1 MAAHEAAARPHR
13 SRIRLV
19 LSILMAL
26 LALILLVQ
34 FWFFCKVV
42 WYSMQPPSST
52 PIMRDAMSQ
61 LRQTR
66 PDAELKYQWVDYDDI
81 STGLKR
87 AVIAAEDATFMQHN
101 GVEWKAIRGAWE
113 HNRQLAARLEAAEE
127 SGTSVRGT
135 FRGGSTITQQL
146 AKNLFLSNSR
156 SYLRKGQ
163 ELIIAWMIEHVM
175 SKRRILELYLN
186 VAEWGEG
193 VFGAQAAARHH
204 FNADAATLGSR
215 QAAQLAAMLP
225 NPRFYDRKGVT
236 RYLSS
241 RTSTVMARMRHAH
254 IP

>member
-1 MAAHEAAARPHR
+1 MAAHEAAVRPRH

-19 LSILMAL
+19 LGILMAV
-26 LALILLVQ
+26 LALVVLLQ

-52 PIMRDAMSQ
+52 PIMRAAIAQ
-61 LRQTR
+61 LRETR
-66 PDAELKYQWVDYDDI
+66 PDAELRYQWVNYDDI

-87 AVIAAEDATFMQHN
+87 AVVAAEDATFMQHN

-127 SGTSVRGT
+127 SGTTVRGT

-146 AKNLFLSNSR
+146 AKNLFLSSSR

-163 ELIIAWMIEHVM
+163 ELVIAWMIEHVM

-204 FNADAATLGSR
+204 FNTDAARLGSR
-215 QAAQLAAMLP
+215 QSAQLAAMLP

-241 RTSTVMARMRHAH
+241 RTSTIMARMRHAH

>member
-1 MAAHEAAARPHR
+1 MAAHEAAVRPRH

-19 LSILMAL
+19 LGILMAV
-26 LALILLVQ
+26 LALIVLLQ

-52 PIMRDAMSQ
+52 PIMRAAIAQ
-61 LRQTR
+61 LRESR
-66 PDAELKYQWVDYDDI
+66 PDAELRYQWVDYDDI

-87 AVIAAEDATFMQHN
+87 AVVAAEDATFMQHN

-127 SGTSVRGT
+127 SGTTVRGT

-146 AKNLFLSNSR
+146 AKNLFLSSSR

-163 ELIIAWMIEHVM
+163 ELVIAWMIEHVM

-204 FNADAATLGSR
+204 FNTDAARLGSR
-215 QAAQLAAMLP
+215 QSAQLAAMLP

-241 RTSTVMARMRHAH
+241 RTSTIMARMRHAH

>member
-1 MAAHEAAARPHR
+1 MAEPVATRPRH
-13 SRIRLV
+13 SRIRLA
-19 LSILMAL
+19 LAILMAF
-26 LALILLVQ
+26 LALVVLVQ

-42 WYSMQPPSST
+42 WYSMQPPAST
-52 PIMRDAMSQ
+52 PIMRAAMSE
-61 LRQTR
+61 LRKTR

-81 STGLKR
+81 SASLKR
-87 AVIAAEDATFMQHN
+87 AVVASEDAKFMQHN
-101 GVEWKAIRGAWE
+101 GVEWQAIRSAWE

-127 SGTSVRGT
+127 SGASVRGT

-163 ELIIAWMIEHVM
+163 ELVIAWMIEHVM

-204 FNADAATLGSR
+204 FNTDAARLGSR

-241 RTSTVMARMRHAH
+241 RTSTVMARMRHVH